1 MKKIIKYTTLLFLL
15 LVAVLAICYFTYNE
29 PLPKGEQGKQ
39 ADELAS
45 KMLKELAYEAY
56 KNTEVLEW
64 TFRGKHHYKWY
75 KQENTVVVSWN
86 QNKVILNT
94 KKTEKSEVYIDNKKV
109 VNSKILK
116 QAIDFFNNDSFWLVA
131 PYKVFDA
138 GTERRIVK
146 YNNKDALLIT
156 YASGGTTPG
165 DSYLWI
171 LDKNY
176 MPTSFKMWV
185 KIIPIGG
192 LSATWSDWKTT
203 NSGIKLSTKHT
214 LSLFGLEIPMGKVKA
229 ENKKADILAKSIL
242 KAVKHEAYKNTRF
255 LEWSFGGR
263 RSFKWDKEKNI
274 VAVSWDTIR
283 VNLHTRNKENSTI
296 FFNNTKQE
304 IADPL
309 LILKAWNIFNNDSF
323 WLVAPHKL
331 FEKGIVRSI
340 QKVDGKDALL
350 VKYRNGGSTPGDS
363 YLWILD
369 DYNFPISYKMNVP
382 SMKME
387 GVPATW
393 EDWIT
398 TESGTLLP
406 TSHTFSSGN
415 KLSMGTVK
423 GYN

>member
-1 MKKIIKYTTLLFLL
+1 MKKLIKYTAVLFLL

-29 PLPKGEQGKQ
+29 PLPNGKQGKQ
-39 ADELAS
+39 ADALAS
-45 KMLKELAYEAY
+45 KMLKELEYEAY
-56 KNTEVLEW
+56 KNTEILEW

-75 KQENTVVVSWN
+75 KQENIVVVNWDN
-86 QNKVILNT
+86 NKVILNT
-94 KKTEKSEVYIDNKKV
+94 KKTEKSEVYIDDEKVINTEILNKAKG
-109 VNSKILK
+109 
-116 QAIDFFNNDSFWLVA
+116 FFNNDSFWLVA
-131 PYKVFDA
+131 PYKVFDT

-146 YNNKDALLIT
+146 YNDKDALLIT

-171 LDKNY
+171 LDENF

-192 LSATWSDWKTT
+192 ISATWSNWKTT
-203 NSGIKLSTKHT
+203 KSGIKISTKHT
-214 LSLFGLEIPMGKVKA
+214 LSLFGLEISLDKVKA
-229 ENKKADILAKSIL
+229 ENSKADILAKSIL

-263 RSFKWDKEKNI
+263 RSFKWDKEKN
-274 VAVSWDTIR
+274 VAAVSWDTIR

-296 FFNNTKQE
+296 FFNNIKQE
-304 IADPL
+304 TADPS

-350 VKYRNGGSTPGDS
+350 VKYRKGGSTPGDS

-369 DYNFPISYKMNVP
+369 DNNIPKSYKMNVP
-382 SMKME
+382 SMKMNE
-387 GVPATW
+387 VPATW
-393 EDWIT
+393 DGWIT
-398 TESGTLLP
+398 TESGALLP

-415 KLSMGTVK
+415 TLSMGTVK